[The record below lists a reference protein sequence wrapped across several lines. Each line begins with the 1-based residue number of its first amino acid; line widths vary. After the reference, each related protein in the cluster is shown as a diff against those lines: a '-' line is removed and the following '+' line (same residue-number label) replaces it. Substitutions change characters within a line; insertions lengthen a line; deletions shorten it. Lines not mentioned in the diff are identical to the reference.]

1 MVEKIIGFAG
11 GGGTDSWNG
20 NSGGG
25 SYSGGSTYDGGW
37 NNKTTDNNSGFK
49 PVGSGVLLIV
59 LFVAVFCLFLSINKR
74 KQGPSTHK
82 TPPLTPTERAQ
93 LTASLSETDHN
104 DTEQEKWVH
113 KEAERIFLAYQ
124 NDWSNFKLENIK
136 KYTTEQYFED
146 AKSMLTA
153 IDRMGRRNV
162 VSDLKV
168 IKVSLLSDVNKA
180 LPIKV
185 SLQFKFSGVDSLVEL
200 PSKKVLYHDRV
211 YAAFE
216 VWNFVYDGV
225 SLKLDGIKQPT
236 ESASHLVEDLAE
248 FAKSN
253 KLFYSADWGRSVMP
267 TRGLIFKNS
276 DFKKSDINN
285 YIVGEWGKCLIQL
298 YTYSPVPDSSN
309 EYYLVG
315 QINVPKKYEGI
326 IVLPKKTKLKSVA
339 IPSHYEKFELEW
351 EEFNQ
356 YYDVYAMKK
365 DALSAFELL
374 NPKFMAE
381 LYDRELNY
389 NIEVIDNTIYIFA
402 KVVSTDKSQYAE
414 LLDVLSQAFKEL
426 KA

>member
-1 MVEKIIGFAG
+1 MVEQIIGFAG

-25 SYSGGSTYDGGW
+25 SYGGGSTYDGGW
-37 NNKTTDNNSGFK
+37 NNKTTDNNSDFK

-93 LTASLSETDHN
+93 LAASLSETDHN

-326 IVLPKKTKLKSVA
+326 IVLTKKTKLKSVA
-339 IPSHYEKFELEW
+339 TPSHYEKFELEW

-374 NPKFMAE
+374 NPKFMTE

>member
-25 SYSGGSTYDGGW
+25 SYSSGSTYDGGW